1 MRDSET
7 DGHCSSEGVH
17 PITSYP
23 QINLFCAKKNK
34 VDGILFHVFFLIDL
48 SLFFALYT
56 RLGALFPLFL
66 VIIVESSFFFSYYYF
81 LVFTLEIRFVVGLDT
96 FWRYFKRVYMHVI
109 FLLYVFSETVSV
121 W

>member
-1 MRDSET
+1 MRNSET
-7 DGHCSSEGVH
+7 DGIVVQRVFILSPPTRKSTCFV
-17 PITSYP
+17 
-23 QINLFCAKKNK
+23 QKNK
-34 VDGILFHVFFLIDL
+34 VDGIFVSCFFFIDL

-56 RLGALFPLFL
+56 RLGALFPLFFGDYSR
-66 VIIVESSFFFSYYYF
+66 VFFFFSYYYF